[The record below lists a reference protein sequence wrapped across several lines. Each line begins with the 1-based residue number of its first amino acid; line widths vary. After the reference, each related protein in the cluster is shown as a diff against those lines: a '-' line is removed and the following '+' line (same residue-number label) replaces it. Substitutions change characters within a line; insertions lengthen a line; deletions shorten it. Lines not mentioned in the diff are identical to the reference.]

1 MNLDLDDEF
10 DNSPVFPND
19 FQKDEKQE
27 SEIPNIN
34 PMLPR
39 NKTTQNNKR
48 KKLNLNDTNFF
59 NDLTIN
65 LNNKM
70 KILSI
75 NTEMIACIKKKRLR
89 IPKKKSLKY
98 NNNLSKKSTKN
109 GNSDEKK
116 HNLNG

>member
-1 MNLDLDDEF
+1 MNLDFDDF
-10 DNSPVFPND
+10 DNSPVTPND

-39 NKTTQNNKR
+39 NKTTQINKR
-48 KKLNLNDTNFF
+48 KLNLNDTNFF
-59 NDLTIN
+59 NNLTIN
-65 LNNKM
+65 LNN
-70 KILSI
+70 
-75 NTEMIACIKKKRLR
+75 EMIKLSMKSEMIDCTKKKRLR

-116 HNLNG
+116 HNING